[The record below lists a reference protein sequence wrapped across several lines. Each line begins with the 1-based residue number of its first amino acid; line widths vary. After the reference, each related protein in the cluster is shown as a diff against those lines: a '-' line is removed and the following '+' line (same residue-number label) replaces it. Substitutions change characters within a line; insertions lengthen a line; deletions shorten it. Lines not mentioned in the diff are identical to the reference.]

1 MASDKIHEFGYV
13 TVTCAIT
20 GQVLSCQEYNLVN
33 FLYEPSDIV
42 NGTQLGEYVDLAD
55 PSDGAGFTIKVVP
68 T

>member
-1 MASDKIHEFGYV
+1 M
-13 TVTCAIT
+13 TVTCAIS

-33 FLYEPSDIV
+33 FLYEPSNIV

-55 PSDGAGFTIKVVP
+55 PSDGAGFTIKVEP